1 MNNSSYPHLK
11 PLVIFLFFS
20 LTKLYYRYVKFS
32 SIFFFLISFPR
43 RRESSIITFM
53 SVSKN
58 EENLRPKLLKDYI
71 GQENIVKTLKLF
83 IDAVIKRGKP
93 SEHILFYGP
102 PGIGKTTLAYIVAN
116 ELKGEIKVT
125 SGATI
130 TKTGDL
136 AAILTNLKDNDVLF
150 IDEIHRLPKPVEEM
164 LYPVMEEYS
173 LDIIIGQ
180 GPSAR
185 TVRLPIPR
193 ITIIGATTRLALLS
207 APLRDRF
214 GLLLRIDYYKN
225 PEIEKIVI
233 RSSKILNIPITAKAA
248 SQIALRSRKTPRLA
262 NRILKRARDIFEV
275 DKHIEINEKLLEKL
289 FDLLEID
296 EIGLTDI
303 DKQYLEILG
312 KKFNNTAVG
321 VETIASSISED
332 KRTVEE
338 FIEPYLLR
346 LGFIKKTS
354 KGRLLT
360 QKALSHLKINKI
372 EQGKLL

>member
-1 MNNSSYPHLK
+1 M
-11 PLVIFLFFS
+11 VI
-20 LTKLYYRYVKFS
+20 
-32 SIFFFLISFPR
+32 
-43 RRESSIITFM
+43 
-53 SVSKN
+53 SKN
-58 EENLRPKLLKDYI
+58 EQNLRPKLLKDYI
-71 GQENIVKTLKLF
+71 GQENVTKTLKMF
-83 IDAVIKRGKP
+83 IDAVNKRGRP

-185 TVRLPIPR
+185 TVRLPVPN
-193 ITIIGATTRLALLS
+193 ITIIGATTKLALLS

-214 GLLLRIDYYKN
+214 GLLLRLDYYQKA
-225 PEIEKIVI
+225 EIERIII
-233 RSSKILNIPITAKAA
+233 RSSKILKIPVTTEAA
-248 SQIALRSRKTPRLA
+248 HEISLRSRRTPRLA
-262 NRILKRARDIFEV
+262 NRILKRARDVFEV
-275 DKHIEINEKLLEKL
+275 DKHKEIDKKLLDKL
-289 FDLLEID
+289 FSLLEID

-312 KKFNNTAVG
+312 RKFNNTPIG
-321 VETIASSISED
+321 IETIASSISED

-346 LGFIKKTS
+346 LGFIKKTTR
-354 KGRLLT
+354 GRLLT
-360 QKALSHLKINKI
+360 QKALEHLKINKQ
-372 EQGKLL
+372 EQNKLF

>member
-1 MNNSSYPHLK
+1 M
-11 PLVIFLFFS
+11 I
-20 LTKLYYRYVKFS
+20 
-32 SIFFFLISFPR
+32 ISK
-43 RRESSIITFM
+43 
-53 SVSKN
+53 V

-71 GQENIVKTLKLF
+71 GQENVVKTLKMF
-83 IDAVIKRGKP
+83 IDAVNKRGKP

-185 TVRLPIPR
+185 TVRLPVPR
-193 ITIIGATTRLALLS
+193 ITIIGATTKLALLS

-214 GLLLRIDYYKN
+214 GLTLRLDYYHKA
-225 PEIEKIVI
+225 EIEKIII
-233 RSSKILNIPITAKAA
+233 RSSKILKIPVTEEAA
-248 SQIALRSRKTPRLA
+248 HEISLRSRRTPRLA
-262 NRILKRARDIFEV
+262 NRILKRARDVFEV
-275 DKHIEINEKLLEKL
+275 DKHKMIDKNLLDKL
-289 FDLLEID
+289 FSLLEID

-312 KKFNNTAVG
+312 KKFSNTAVG

-346 LGFIKKTS
+346 LGFIKKTT

-360 QKALSHLKINKI
+360 QKALMHLKINKK
-372 EQGKLL
+372 EENRLF